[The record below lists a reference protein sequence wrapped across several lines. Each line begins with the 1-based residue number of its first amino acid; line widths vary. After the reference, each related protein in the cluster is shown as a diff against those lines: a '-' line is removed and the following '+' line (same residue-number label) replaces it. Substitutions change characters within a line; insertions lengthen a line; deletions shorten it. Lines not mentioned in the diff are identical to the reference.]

1 MPPRTAIPA
10 PAPEPA
16 APPPLS
22 AADRTLL
29 AAVWRANADP
39 AAAAASAGLD
49 LADLLVWLAEPRIR
63 HYLALFREL
72 RDFRR
77 DLLIDDFVRDAVE
90 GLRTVLETDD
100 LVERR
105 RAACAILRAVS
116 LQLRPR
122 KSAAPDRSESPARA
136 GPGISAP
143 DVRPESCKPSA
154 PPDAAGR
161 GPTSPQS
168 SAAPAPVPASA
179 SASAPPPRPRSGES
193 ADGAPFEPAQRRMP
207 ADPLSS
213 PHARTAPRRVPRAAG
228 VIGAAGSAASARRP
242 RKPEP
247 ACALDSS

>member
-10 PAPEPA
+10 PAPQP
-16 APPPLS
+16 APPSPLS

-39 AAAAASAGLD
+39 VPAAASAGLD
-49 LADLLVWLAEPRIR
+49 LADLLVWLAEPRMR

-122 KSAAPDRSESPARA
+122 KPAGPDRSEAPSRA
-136 GPGISAP
+136 GQGTSAP
-143 DVRPESCKPSA
+143 ETRPVSPKPSIGHHAARPTAAA
-154 PPDAAGR
+154 PP
-161 GPTSPQS
+161 S
-168 SAAPAPVPASA
+168 SAAPAPVAV
-179 SASAPPPRPRSGES
+179 SAPPPRPRSGES
-193 ADGAPFEPAQRRMP
+193 ADGAPFDPVRGRTP
-207 ADPLSS
+207 ADPFPS
-213 PHARTAPRRVPRAAG
+213 PHARTSPRRAPRAAG
-228 VIGAAGSAASARRP
+228 VISAAGSAASARRP